1 MTNYDRMVPVLR
13 PRWGVIVVLV
23 AAAALLLWSLA

>member
-13 PRWGVIVVLV
+13 PKWGTIGVLV
-23 AAAALLLWSLA
+23 VIGLLAWVFH